1 MLGTYFIYGD
11 ESNGIQLVARYEQM
25 DVDDDPAKKD
35 QKANPMGKNSY
46 ATRWGNDLNLRGN
59 TADVLTLG
67 FNYFPMSNVKL
78 AFNWYYQ
85 TLDNKY
91 TTDKI
96 THDHEGN
103 EVVTAKGGAMN
114 AFYLLAQVKW

>member
-1 MLGTYFIYGD
+1 
-11 ESNGIQLVARYEQM
+11 
-25 DVDDDPAKKD
+25 
-35 QKANPMGKNSY
+35 MGKNSY
-46 ATRWGNDLNLRGN
+46 DNRWGNDLNLRGN

-67 FNYFPMSNVKL
+67 INYFPFPNVKL

-96 THDHEGN
+96 SHANDGS

-114 AFYLLAQVKW
+114 AFYLLAQVMW